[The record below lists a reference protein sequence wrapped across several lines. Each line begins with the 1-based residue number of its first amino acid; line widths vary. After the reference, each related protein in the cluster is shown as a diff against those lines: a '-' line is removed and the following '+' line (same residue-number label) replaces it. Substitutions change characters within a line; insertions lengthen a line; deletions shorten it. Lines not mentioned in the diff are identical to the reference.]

1 MMPLAEKFGNY
12 LRLNIKFYPGGN
24 NFMYAVIK
32 TGGKQYKVAQ
42 GEVLRVEKLDVD
54 AGSEIDIKDVLMLVD
69 GADIKVGAPL
79 VEGAVVKAK
88 VVEHGRARKV
98 IVFKKKRRKGY
109 RVKNGHRQPYTSL
122 EIQEISA

>member
-1 MMPLAEKFGNY
+1 
-12 LRLNIKFYPGGN
+12 
-24 NFMYAVIK
+24 MYAVIK

>member
-12 LRLNIKFYPGGN
+12 LRLNIEFYPGGN